1 MCHGGIDAF
10 VRPQEVSIT
19 LWAFAK
25 TQQSCPQ
32 LIAHIR
38 HRISAQPAWLRTFSS
53 QALSNLMWSLAKLH
67 PHHAAAAAAAAA
79 DSAQTGAAVLSE
91 IERRPVMS
99 FKPQELSQ
107 VSHALA
113 TWGGGAPR
121 GYGSVFLHAFHA
133 HVESN
138 GLGAFEDKHLACV
151 AWMCG
156 LRLKV
161 RSVETPLSLQIR

>member
-138 GLGAFEDKHLACV
+138 GLGAFEDKHLACI

-161 RSVETPLSLQIR
+161 R

>member
-1 MCHGGIDAF
+1 M
-10 VRPQEVSIT
+10 
-19 LWAFAK
+19 WAFAK
-25 TQQSCPQ
+25 TQQPCPQ

-38 HRISAQPAWLRTFSS
+38 HRISAQPTWLRTFSC

-67 PHHAAAAAAAAA
+67 PHHAAAAAAAAAA

-113 TWGGGAPR
+113 TW

>member
-1 MCHGGIDAF
+1 M
-10 VRPQEVSIT
+10 
-19 LWAFAK
+19 WAFAK
-25 TQQSCPQ
+25 TQQPCPQ

-38 HRISAQPAWLRTFSS
+38 HRISAQPTWLRTFSC

-67 PHHAAAAAAAAA
+67 PHHAAAAAAAAAA